1 MSLTS
6 ALYTAVSAL
15 QAQSAAIS
23 SVSQNI
29 ANAST
34 TAYKTTGVSFQDL
47 VTGTGNATTGNV
59 SGGVLYSTYQNMSA
73 QGTIQAT
80 DSNTDLAI
88 NGDGFFVVTNSDT
101 SSTAPDYTYSR
112 NGSFTTDANG
122 YLVNSEGY
130 YLMGQATDASGNVTS
145 GSASSLNS
153 LTQVNTNIVSG
164 MAQATANVTMA
175 ANLPADAA
183 VGDTFN
189 TSFEIYDSLGV
200 SSTVNQTWTKTGANE
215 WSLAMA
221 DPVLTSDNTTTS
233 GTISPASATL
243 TFNGDGSLASTDP
256 ATLDV
261 TVSGFSTGASDDT
274 FKLNLGTAGSTTGL
288 TQYASNSSDPQI
300 DISSINQDGL
310 KYGQLTNVTVG
321 KDGIVTANF
330 DNGLSRAIYQI
341 PIATFANANGLTHV
355 NGSIYDENEAAGNVT
370 LHDPGEGSAGS
381 ITASALEASTVD
393 TSSEFSR
400 MIVAQQAYSSAAQVV
415 TTAKDMY
422 DTLISMV
429 R

>member
-47 VTGTGNATTGNV
+47 VTGSGNATTGNV

-80 DSNTDLAI
+80 DSPTDLAL
-88 NGDGFFVVTNSDT
+88 NGDGFFVVTNSAS

-112 NGSFTTDANG
+112 NGSFTTDASG

-130 YLMGQATDASGNVTS
+130 YLMGEPTDASGNVT
-145 GSASSLNS
+145 GSANSLDS
-153 LTQVNTNIVSG
+153 LTQINTNVVSG

-183 VGDTFN
+183 VGASFN
-189 TSFEIYDSLGV
+189 TSYEVYDSLGV

-215 WSLAMA
+215 WSLSMA

-233 GTISPASATL
+233 GTISPSTATI

-256 ATLDV
+256 ANLAV
-261 TVSGFSTGASDDT
+261 TISGFSTGATDDT
-274 FKLNLGTAGSTTGL
+274 FNLNLGTAGGTTGL
-288 TQYASNSSDPQI
+288 TQYASNSTDPQI
-300 DISSINQDGL
+300 SIGSINQDGI

-330 DNGLSRAIYQI
+330 DNGLSRAIYKI
-341 PIATFANANGLTHV
+341 PVATFANANGLTHI
-355 NGSIYDENEAAGNVT
+355 NGSIYDENEAAGTVT
-370 LHDPGEGSAGS
+370 LHDAGTGAAGS
-381 ITASALEASTVD
+381 ITASALEQSTTD

-422 DTLISMV
+422 DTLIGMV